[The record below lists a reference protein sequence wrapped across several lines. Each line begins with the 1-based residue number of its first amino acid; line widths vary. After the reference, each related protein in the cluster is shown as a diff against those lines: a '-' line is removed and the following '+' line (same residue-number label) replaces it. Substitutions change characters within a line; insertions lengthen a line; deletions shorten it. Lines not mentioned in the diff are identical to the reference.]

1 MSKSVG
7 LENAD
12 GRPMN
17 TPERVKRALAK
28 YNINDEKINS
38 RVRSAGGGASI
49 ELFSAYVDIEV
60 KKKKKKKARLKGNL
74 DL

>member
-1 MSKSVG
+1 
-7 LENAD
+7 
-12 GRPMN
+12 MN

-38 RVRSAGGGASI
+38 KVRSAGGGASI

-60 KKKKKKKARLKGNL
+60 KFSPVSPFPEKGSNSICFF
-74 DL
+74 